1 MRNILLILILLKPI
15 AGFSQDTIRLTG
27 NDSILMIQ
35 LAENLQKM
43 DSLQRLMDSLDKS
56 SDSIYLSLTK
66 PVVSTSCDFDYQE
79 ILVTKRK
86 FDTQYQDFIISSNFP
101 SKLPIDSIQKYL
113 IVGFGPKIHPI
124 YKIRKFHS
132 GIDIPAD
139 KGVPVKAT
147 LSGYV
152 DFVNDSKRGY
162 GKQIVLKS
170 ENNIKIQYAHLDTIL
185 IKTGDYVN
193 KGDIIGKVGNTGLSI
208 KNHLH
213 YEILINDE
221 PVNPIFATF
230 NEFSEMELRLI
241 FTQNGMSFD

>member
-1 MRNILLILILLKPI
+1 MRNILLILILLRPI

-56 SDSIYLSLTK
+56 SDLIYLSLTK

-139 KGVPVKAT
+139 KGVHVKAT
-147 LSGYV
+147 ISGYV

-170 ENNIKIQYAHLDTIL
+170 ENNINILYAHLDTIL